1 MAIAKSV
8 AKVRK
13 MPTAEAIQRE
23 KTFAISDGMWAERRV
38 HHVLPIA
45 ASRPHI
51 SSSQSFCKQMLAADA
66 PKSIEA

>member
-1 MAIAKSV
+1 MENADASAMPPTKKS
-8 AKVRK
+8 
-13 MPTAEAIQRE
+13 E
-23 KTFAISDGMWAERRV
+23 
-38 HHVLPIA
+38 PIA